1 MINNSIFLLGGIDL
15 EMLEIKNILTKENLT
30 FYDKKLTWGAKLSD
44 YKDILKKYE
53 NINNTKIYAIELE
66 IDMLKPD
73 NCIEIDHHNKNSN
86 NPSSLEQICTLL
98 NIDISKNRYLQLVS
112 ANDKNY
118 IFGMK
123 QINASEKEIFD
134 IRNKDREAQGITKED
149 EYLAQISIDKSSSN
163 IIYSL
168 TTKFT
173 CINDR
178 IFGKYNN
185 YIIYNDFQIIFY
197 GYEISKIKI
206 FFEMQNIE
214 EKQYY
219 YGGGDLGFIG
229 IKNNILRKEEIEF
242 LIKEFTV
249 GKK

>member
-15 EMLEIKNILTKENLT
+15 EMLEIRNILTKENLT

-86 NPSSLEQICTLL
+86 NPSSLEQICILL

-123 QINASEKEIFD
+123 QINASEKEISD

-149 EYLAQISIDKSSSN
+149 EYLAQTSIDKSSSN